1 MLEMKKSSCFAFRR
15 QFRLLKFGFQDL
27 DADIEDVSDSLTT
40 FSFVPGVEWQYQA
53 AESWQL
59 KPYVHYGWG
68 REIEQAESAKI
79 LYGGINSRYA
89 FFSNDLWQMDLL
101 NGLQWFRYSTDT
113 GNEDHFARL
122 VTGVEAS
129 YRMKDWTV
137 RGYPVYL
144 KPHILHFWYFNE
156 LGFSQITESPVELK
170 QELELG
176 FAIGA
181 NKPIGLPFLKFDRFG
196 VGYRFGTD
204 SEGVRF
210 FVSSSFD

>member
-1 MLEMKKSSCFAFRR
+1 MPFT
-15 QFRLLKFGFQDL
+15 FGFQDL

-68 REIEQAESAKI
+68 RESERSESAKI

-89 FFSNDLWQMDLL
+89 FFKNDLWQMDLL

-122 VTGVEAS
+122 VT
-129 YRMKDWTV
+129 
-137 RGYPVYL
+137 
-144 KPHILHFWYFNE
+144 
-156 LGFSQITESPVELK
+156 
-170 QELELG
+170 
-176 FAIGA
+176 
-181 NKPIGLPFLKFDRFG
+181 
-196 VGYRFGTD
+196 
-204 SEGVRF
+204 
-210 FVSSSFD
+210 